1 MSFSARRRSACRA
14 ARRRVYFGM
23 RRIIQHIFCLTALG
37 AITALPWLIW
47 WESGEWTAGLL
58 GTAGL
63 LCIGGYLFEHW
74 GWKLG

>member
-1 MSFSARRRSACRA
+1 MPFSARRRSACLPA
-14 ARRRVYFGM
+14 GRRVYFGM
-23 RRIIQHIFCLTALG
+23 RLVQHIFCLTALG

-63 LCIGGYLFEHW
+63 LCIGGYLLEHW
-74 GWKLG
+74 GRKLG